1 MRRCLLIGF
10 GKPSDHL
17 PEIGRNA
24 AIVQVA
30 ANGAL
35 TYLREVAEPI
45 AESFFLEFVNGVAKV
60 TENPSLTR

>member
-1 MRRCLLIGF
+1 MGF

-17 PEIGRNA
+17 PEIGRNT

-30 ANGAL
+30 VNGAL
-35 TYLREVAEPI
+35 TYSREVAMPI

-60 TENPSLTR
+60 KENPSLTR